1 MPSSL
6 PSSSEPVHISAKR
19 PKNSGAT
26 ENPPQISPA
35 AANSTALPTTI
46 RSRAA
51 RYQAGDMVEAWMG
64 GTLRHRGLV
73 HESAPDLGV
82 VWIQELG
89 TGMRIMLDLAET
101 ELSRSTAPRADPR

>member
-1 MPSSL
+1 
-6 PSSSEPVHISAKR
+6 
-19 PKNSGAT
+19 
-26 ENPPQISPA
+26 
-35 AANSTALPTTI
+35 
-46 RSRAA
+46 
-51 RYQAGDMVEAWMG
+51 MG